1 MTQDAKVV
9 ETLTREQ
16 VEELRSYA
24 EGEDTR
30 DVFVQKRTLITL
42 CDMALLSLEYSERL
56 TKLEGAE
63 HQRDTLLGTLQEALT
78 YLNQFHGEIGRAE
91 AMHIVSIL
99 SRPLF
104 EPALAQPAH
113 SACASTASSEA
124 VQSTDAAARVG
135 KDSAHPCELSDGTL
149 EHDWEMRTD
158 WDGDPGVING
168 TRTWQTPVCRRCG
181 IERQEIEE

>member
-1 MTQDAKVV
+1 MNTMSPP
-9 ETLTREQ
+9 TGLMSREQ
-16 VEELRSYA
+16 VERIDALAAKATPGPVVVHGENGRTEIGGFTVLGHTNRPHPSRAYVAIRTDAELYA
-24 EGEDTR
+24 ALVNAWPQLREA
-30 DVFVQKRTLITL
+30 
-42 CDMALLSLEYSERL
+42 ALLSLEYSERL
-56 TKLEGAE
+56 TK
-63 HQRDTLLGTLQEALT
+63 
-78 YLNQFHGEIGRAE
+78 
-91 AMHIVSIL
+91 
-99 SRPLF
+99 P
-104 EPALAQPAH
+104 QPAH